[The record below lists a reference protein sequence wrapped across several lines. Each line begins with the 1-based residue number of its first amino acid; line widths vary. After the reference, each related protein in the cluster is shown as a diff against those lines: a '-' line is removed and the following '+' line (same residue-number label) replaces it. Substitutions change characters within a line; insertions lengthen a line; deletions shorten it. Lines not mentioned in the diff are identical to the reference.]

1 VDIVEAGARA
11 YLEVINRVLR
21 RQESDA
27 APRSGP
33 GSASRATI

>member
-21 RQESDA
+21 RRRNDA
-27 APRSGP
+27 AQKGDD
-33 GSASRATI
+33 ATRATI